1 MSQRSRSAGSIRA
14 EAVRPCKAR
23 NFVSGWD
30 SGFVGNVQM
39 FLLDLL
45 AVCFGFRLPF
55 HNLEPFH
62 LLRTERCL
70 SDQSKIK

>member
-1 MSQRSRSAGSIRA
+1 
-14 EAVRPCKAR
+14 
-23 NFVSGWD
+23 
-30 SGFVGNVQM
+30 M

-62 LLRTERCL
+62 LLRTEICL
-70 SDQSKIK
+70 FGQSKIKYVEIPFLSTFGSPSGLTCP